1 MDTERILFVRIP
13 FLVSKELDNSSQGDK
28 IDLQKLD
35 EVKPL
40 LTREKRFFFTVV
52 FHIQVLRLC
61 CQTVKTKTIENVK

>member
-1 MDTERILFVRIP
+1 MQKESYLLVFP

-40 LTREKRFFFTVV
+40 LTREKRFFLTVV
-52 FHIQVLRLC
+52 FHNQVIRLC
-61 CQTVKTKTIENVK
+61 YETVKN